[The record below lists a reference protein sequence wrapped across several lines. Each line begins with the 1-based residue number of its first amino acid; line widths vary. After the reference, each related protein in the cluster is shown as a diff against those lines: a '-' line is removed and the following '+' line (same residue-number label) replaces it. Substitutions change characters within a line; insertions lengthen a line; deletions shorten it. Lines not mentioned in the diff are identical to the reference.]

1 MKYLLPLVGILAV
14 LGAGCGGS
22 GTPTQ
27 DPSNAVSGSV
37 RSIEAGDTLIVAEG
51 ASVVKGVFEDKPVE
65 RRITPT
71 MFEMGK
77 AFTGNWRLVD
87 ANDIAREL
95 DRGSFTGVTLNTA
108 HPFYFPSMID
118 AKGRPIGDSS
128 MLALAREEYREL
140 VNTAGTT
147 MDPRFLEEGAWADR
161 LNAHP
166 PAARAFGAL
175 QALAREALAANTDL
189 VFARKQPEKATMQVR
204 VNGQEQ
210 ELTVIRVKNWYGT
223 FDVWDQERSPIVLAF
238 TLNPQVDAKR
248 LDVTQGDG
256 AELAKLVNYRVRA
269 IEYRP

>member
-22 GTPTQ
+22 GTQ
-27 DPSNAVSGSV
+27 DPAGVVSSSV
-37 RSIEAGDTLIVAEG
+37 RSIEVGDTLIVAEG

-77 AFTGNWRLVD
+77 SFTGDWRLVD

-128 MLALAREEYREL
+128 MLSLAREEYREL

-161 LNAHP
+161 LKAHP

-175 QALAREALAANTDL
+175 QTLAREALGANTDL
-189 VFARKQPEKATMQVR
+189 VFARKQPEKAKMQVR

-238 TLNPQVDAKR
+238 TLNPQVDAQR